1 MKAFTPAIIWAV
13 AVLVLSG
20 ISVSALPRGRWWQFE
35 GADKIVHAGLYFVLA
50 ALLLYGFHR
59 AGRLRKTT
67 IAAAIIL
74 SILYGALMELAQQHL
89 FTNRSFEWADIL
101 ANAVGAV
108 ASLMILNLFFN
119 KNLVSYVTRDRNRR

>member
-1 MKAFTPAIIWAV
+1 MKAFIPAIIWAA
-13 AVLVLSG
+13 AVLALSG
-20 ISVSALPRGRWWQFE
+20 ISAGALPKGRWWQFE

-50 ALLLYGFHR
+50 CLLLYGFHR

-67 IAAAIIL
+67 IAATVLGAT
-74 SILYGALMELAQQHL
+74 LYGALMEVAQHYL
-89 FTNRSFEWADIL
+89 FIGRSFEWADIL
-101 ANAVGAV
+101 ANAAGAV